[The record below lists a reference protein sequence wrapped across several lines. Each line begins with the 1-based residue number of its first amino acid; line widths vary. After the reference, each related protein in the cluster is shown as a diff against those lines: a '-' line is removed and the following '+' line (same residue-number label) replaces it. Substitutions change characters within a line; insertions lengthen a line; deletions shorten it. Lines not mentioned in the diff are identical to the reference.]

1 MVERVEEEYKAAP
14 WQKKLHKRAGKATF
28 DPDQRKLSGENQ
40 KK

>member
-1 MVERVEEEYKAAP
+1 MVEIEEEEYKPAT